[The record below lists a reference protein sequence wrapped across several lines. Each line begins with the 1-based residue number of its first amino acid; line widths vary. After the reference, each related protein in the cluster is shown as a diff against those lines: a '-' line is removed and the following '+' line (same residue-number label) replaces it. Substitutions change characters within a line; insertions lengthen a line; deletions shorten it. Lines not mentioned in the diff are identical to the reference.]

1 MTALY
6 ALITAITYASRG
18 QAILDAWVAENLV
31 PAMEVIMHI
40 PATLPVVLPTLAH
53 AQEPLVPPPTRK
65 RKAAL
70 MESPGDVSQSVR
82 LDLFVVALFSCQS
95 FH

>member
-1 MTALY
+1 MK
-6 ALITAITYASRG
+6 
-18 QAILDAWVAENLV
+18 
-31 PAMEVIMHI
+31 VIMHI
-40 PATLPVVLPTLAH
+40 PATLPVVLSTLAL
-53 AQEPLVPPPTRK
+53 AQEPPVPPPTRK

-82 LDLFVVALFSCQS
+82 LELSVLALFSCQS